1 MVATVS
7 YNTVLAVQ
15 YLLIIKLNIPEA
27 IIEKKYERIMH
38 GIPILVWLITGII
51 GVACGVFNPA
61 FFNCWIMPDR
71 EYAVDLYVPI
81 FLCKILLPTIIFF
94 TIAYDC
100 ILHY

>member
-15 YLLIIKLNIPEA
+15 YLMIIKLNIPEA
-27 IIEKKYERIMH
+27 YIEKKYERIMH

-51 GVACGVFNPA
+51 GIACGVFNPA

-71 EYAVDLYVPI
+71 ECDHSGLCQWCSSGCSINVDVCTAI
-81 FLCKILLPTIIFF
+81 SFKLC
-94 TIAYDC
+94 C
-100 ILHY
+100 